1 MSFLLGFAASSAVPT
16 SSTVTHSANWFLEY
30 AWLVPLLPALSFV
43 GILFFGKRMRY
54 KGAELGIAAVALSF
68 LLAVCAGFAWLDH
81 RDNFVLPDDSHAAA
95 SLDDHADAAPAT
107 SGDSDS
113 HADAAPAT
121 PGEDSDSAHGAPS
134 THGVSYV
141 AVQSSTQWLQS
152 GGVEFSAGILVDG
165 LSVMMLLVVTIVSLL
180 VHIYSTDYVSDD
192 KRYTHFFAFLSLFTA
207 AMLFFVLSDNIL
219 QMIVGWELVGVCS
232 FVLIGH
238 WWEEKPNSDAALKAF
253 LTNRVGDVG
262 LIIGM
267 ITLFFAAG
275 GGRTFDT
282 SRTFDTIRI
291 NEAIV
296 RGEVGHTALVVA
308 AVCLMAAVMSKSGQF
323 ILHTWLPDA
332 MAGPT
337 PVSALIHAATMVV
350 AGVFLI
356 ARLYPVFFEG
366 MQIGGSSIN
375 LMATIGAIT
384 LVFGGLLAFVQDDIK
399 KVLAYS
405 TVSQLGYM
413 VMALGVGAWTAAV
426 FHLFTHAFFKANLF
440 LGSGSVAHAVHS
452 FDMKRDMG
460 GMRKFMPKT
469 YVTFIIGSLALAGL
483 FPLAGFW
490 SKDEILVGTGGWGLF
505 GGTGGNGA
513 YTFHLLMG
521 MFGAALT
528 AAYMTRCVYL
538 TFHGE
543 YRGGHDHAHGA
554 DGAHE
559 AHGDPQESGPRIL
572 VPLYILSGLAIVV
585 GFANLPAGFQ
595 LVGDSWT
602 ERFGHFVEPTG
613 SSYFPAISHA
623 TPSWSLAV
631 VASVVALAG
640 AGVAIYY
647 YFVKVDRLSNETHQS
662 LTELPD
668 GLSNSNGLAGA
679 GHKVLVN
686 KYYLDHLYEGIIV
699 AFTKGPLARAAYWVN
714 QNVIDRTVDKTGE
727 TAVLVGRHVYDVVDQ
742 GVIDGFVDGSGR
754 VSDATGEE
762 LRQINSGKVQNY
774 AAILFAMAA
783 VLAGTFLIIFAL

>member
-1 MSFLLGFAASSAVPT
+1 MSLILALAESDSVPT
-16 SSTVTHSANWFLEY
+16 SSTVTHAANWFLEN

-54 KGAELGIAAVALSF
+54 KGAELGIGAVAVSF
-68 LLAVCAGFAWLDH
+68 VLAVCAGIAWLSH
-81 RDNFVLPDDSHAAA
+81 HDDS
-95 SLDDHADAAPAT
+95 
-107 SGDSDS
+107 G
-113 HADAAPAT
+113 
-121 PGEDSDSAHGAPS
+121 
-134 THGVSYV
+134 YY
-141 AVQSSTQWLQS
+141 AVQNSTQWLQS
-152 GGVEFSAGILVDG
+152 GEAEVRAGILVDG

-180 VHIYSTDYVSDD
+180 VHVYSTDYVGDD

-262 LIIGM
+262 LLIGTII
-267 ITLFFAAG
+267 LFFAAG
-275 GGRTFDT
+275 GGVTFDT
-282 SRTFDTIRI
+282 VRI

-296 RGEVGHTALVVA
+296 QGEVGRTALVVA
-308 AVCLMAAVMSKSGQF
+308 SACLMAAVMSKSGQF

-350 AGVFLI
+350 AGVFMI

-375 LMATIGAIT
+375 LMATIGAVT

-460 GMRKFMPKT
+460 GMRRFMPKT

-490 SKDEILVGTGGWGLF
+490 SKDEILAGTGGWGLF

-513 YTFHLLMG
+513 YTFHLAMG

-543 YRGGHDHAHGA
+543 YRGGHADEDHAQGAHAQDAHAHDDHAHQGEP
-554 DGAHE
+554 H
-559 AHGDPQESGPRIL
+559 ESGPRIL
-572 VPLYILSGLAIVV
+572 VPLYVLSGLAVV
-585 GFANLPAGFQ
+585 AGVANLPPGFQ
-595 LVGDSWT
+595 LVPESWT
-602 ERFGHFVEPTG
+602 ERFGHYVEPVG
-613 SSYFPAISHA
+613 SSYFPAIGHA

-631 VASVVALAG
+631 A
-640 AGVAIYY
+640 AGVVGLVGAAVAIRY
-647 YFVKVDRLSNETHQS
+647 YFVKLHRLSEATSQS

-668 GLSNSNGLAGA
+668 GPTESNSLARR
-679 GHKVLVN
+679 GHRLLVN
-686 KYYLDHLYEGIIV
+686 KYYLDHLYEGV
-699 AFTKGPLARAAYWVN
+699 VVRFTKGPLARAAYWTN
-714 QNVIDRTVDKTGE
+714 QKVIDRTVDAAGE
-727 TAVLVGRHVYDVVDQ
+727 TAVKVGRGVYDVVDQ
-742 GVIDGFVDGSGR
+742 AVIDGFVDGSGR

-762 LRQINSGKVQNY
+762 LRHINSGKVQNY

-783 VLAGTFLIIFAL
+783 VLAGAFLIIFAL